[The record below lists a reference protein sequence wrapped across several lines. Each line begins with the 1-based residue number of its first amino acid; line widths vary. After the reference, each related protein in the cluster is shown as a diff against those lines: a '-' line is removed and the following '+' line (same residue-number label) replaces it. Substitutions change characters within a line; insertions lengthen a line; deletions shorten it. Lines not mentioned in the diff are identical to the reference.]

1 MTHRRAVVFLVASLV
16 LAPIAFAAQPDVRLI
31 DPTATEDIS
40 GTETLD
46 VSLSE
51 SAVRVDYYVDDQ
63 LVASDTSCCL
73 WDEQW
78 NTDGWAGGPHT
89 IVARATDSAGEV
101 GSSAPVTVTKGPTP
115 APTPAPV
122 DIPHGLMA
130 SGTADYAQ
138 IAALGYD
145 FITISAYRD
154 RLDRAQAAGL
164 KAALWLGGF
173 DYDACSWNWSES
185 TLRTRLAEVQG
196 HPAIHSYFIDDEP
209 HNVCPGM
216 RQELERRVQI
226 VEEYDPGALTFIAE
240 NRPEAY
246 EPLANVTDALA
257 VVAYPASHE
266 DGLVLSKIDA
276 KVTAAR
282 AAGWQRLWGMP
293 QTAADEWYRMVSAPE
308 LEAIYA
314 RWHMLGV
321 EAFVG
326 FCWDDHG
333 RTDFLSRHMELW
345 PTVQAEN
352 LHDGTGVPDGDPAGG
367 P

>member
-1 MTHRRAVVFLVASLV
+1 
-16 LAPIAFAAQPDVRLI
+16 
-31 DPTATEDIS
+31 
-40 GTETLD
+40 
-46 VSLSE
+46 
-51 SAVRVDYYVDDQ
+51 
-63 LVASDTSCCL
+63 
-73 WDEQW
+73 
-78 NTDGWAGGPHT
+78 
-89 IVARATDSAGEV
+89 VARATDSAGEV
-101 GSSAPVTVTKGPTP
+101 GTSAPVTVTKGPTP
-115 APTPAPV
+115 APTPGPHPV
-122 DIPHGLMA
+122 DIPRGVMA

-145 FITISAYRD
+145 FTTISAYRD

-173 DYDACSWNWSES
+173 DYNACSWNWSES

-257 VVAYPASHE
+257 VVAYPASHD
-266 DGLVLSKIDA
+266 DGVVLSKIDA

-321 EAFVG
+321 EAFLG
-326 FCWDDHG
+326 FVWDNHG

-352 LHDGTGVPDGDPAGG
+352 LDDGTGIPAGDAAAG